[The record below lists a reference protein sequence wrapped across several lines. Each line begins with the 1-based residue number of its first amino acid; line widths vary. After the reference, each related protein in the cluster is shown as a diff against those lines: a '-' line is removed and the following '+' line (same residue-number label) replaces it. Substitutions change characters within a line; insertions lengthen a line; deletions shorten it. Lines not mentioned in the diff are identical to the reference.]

1 MKSAM
6 TLHDKMVKHISA
18 VDFSK
23 ATVEELT
30 AYSGIMFTL
39 YNMEKPDLTSEL
51 LKSMSNISSTK
62 NEGGANFYG
71 S

>member
-1 MKSAM
+1 MESAM
-6 TLHDKMVKHISA
+6 ILHDKMVKHIESI
-18 VDFSK
+18 DFSK

-30 AYSGIMFTL
+30 GYSGIMFTL

-51 LKSMSNISSTK
+51 LKSMSNISTAK
-62 NEGGANFYG
+62 NEGGASYYG